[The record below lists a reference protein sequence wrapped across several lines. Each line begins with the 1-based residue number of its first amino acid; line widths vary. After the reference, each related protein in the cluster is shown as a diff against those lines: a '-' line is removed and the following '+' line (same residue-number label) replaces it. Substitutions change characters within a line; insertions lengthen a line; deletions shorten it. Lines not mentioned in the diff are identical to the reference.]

1 MFQHQLIR
9 KNHYARPASIQD
21 LLTISDD
28 LNGNLKEFLIECDN
42 NNLAPATITYYQ
54 QMIGWF
60 LDFLKEGN
68 VTKVGQILPQHI
80 TIYNL
85 HRKDSGWKSI
95 SIATSFRAIRRF
107 CMWLVEAKK
116 IEKDHNPCE
125 GLKQPKYEKKVI
137 KPFTD
142 GEINAL
148 LLINANRSTSGHT
161 EWERKLCI
169 TRNKAIILLYLDT
182 AIRLREMSAIFLS
195 DIDLPSRSIRIMG
208 KGAKERIV
216 TFSPKTKTALTQY
229 IICRNEHK
237 DLALWIGI
245 LGKPLTRW
253 GICQIMRSF
262 KLKAGFTSGVRC
274 SSHTMRHTSAMSC
287 LRNGMGELTLKYML
301 GHETLHT
308 TQIYTQSLGGEDV
321 AKAMLKC
328 SPVDHLQL

>member
-116 IEKDHNPCE
+116 IEK
-125 GLKQPKYEKKVI
+125 V
-137 KPFTD
+137 T
-142 GEINAL
+142 
-148 LLINANRSTSGHT
+148 
-161 EWERKLCI
+161 
-169 TRNKAIILLYLDT
+169 IL
-182 AIRLREMSAIFLS
+182 
-195 DIDLPSRSIRIMG
+195 
-208 KGAKERIV
+208 
-216 TFSPKTKTALTQY
+216 
-229 IICRNEHK
+229 
-237 DLALWIGI
+237 
-245 LGKPLTRW
+245 
-253 GICQIMRSF
+253 
-262 KLKAGFTSGVRC
+262 
-274 SSHTMRHTSAMSC
+274 
-287 LRNGMGELTLKYML
+287 
-301 GHETLHT
+301 
-308 TQIYTQSLGGEDV
+308 
-321 AKAMLKC
+321 AKASNNPNLKRKSLSHLPMAKSMLC
-328 SPVDHLQL
+328 C